1 MILETLEQ
9 IEHCY
14 SGPLDSELAN
24 AMFKCDPNGPL
35 MINITK
41 LYPNK
46 DATRFDAFGRIFS
59 GRIKLGESVK
69 VLGENYSLEDEEDMA
84 LAEVTGVYI
93 NETRYRIEVTQVP
106 AGNWVL
112 LEGVDQSIAK
122 TATITTSVGNESA
135 HIFKPLRHVTQH
147 THTTIILVSFPSL
160 SLSLNFIPY
169 HTSTVDVFSVLF
181 NIVYFS
187 GHHVSF
193 DLIYFLVSNIQ
204 IQYDLGNENCC
215 GANKSFRTSENVGR
229 ITQNQ

>member
-1 MILETLEQ
+1 MLEQ

-93 NETRYRIEVTQVP
+93 SESRSSSFSFSYQLKANTQYV
-106 AGNWVL
+106 VHF
-112 LEGVDQSIAK
+112 QSVI
-122 TATITTSVGNESA
+122 
-135 HIFKPLRHVTQH
+135 
-147 THTTIILVSFPSL
+147 SL
-160 SLSLNFIPY
+160 
-169 HTSTVDVFSVLF
+169 
-181 NIVYFS
+181 
-187 GHHVSF
+187 
-193 DLIYFLVSNIQ
+193 
-204 IQYDLGNENCC
+204 
-215 GANKSFRTSENVGR
+215 KS
-229 ITQNQ
+229 